1 MVIAKLRRRFIGI
14 AMGSMFAVLFLIV
27 AAINGLNYRHL
38 IEDTDRLIEKVYI
51 HCDEDLFSGKPFDSR
66 FYFVRFDQEGV
77 VQKVNTSQ
85 IRDVDDEEAIAEA
98 TSVLDSTVGFRSHFR
113 YRVYDDEGG
122 KIVIFLNCE
131 HQLDIFQNFFLSSIL
146 VSLFGLAAVFILIV
160 IISKLVF
167 KSVIENDMR
176 QKQLITNAGH
186 ELKTPLAIIQ
196 ANADMIEL
204 ELGENEWTKGIE
216 AQVKRMTDLTND
228 LMMLA
233 RTEEGVTMV
242 MQTFD
247 LSAVYAEMAASFEG
261 LAITNGM
268 QLKYHIE
275 PDIHFYGNQKY
286 LSELLSIFLEN
297 ALKYASP
304 QAVITLDLYRKS
316 NRLYLSVTN
325 PTEQDLNQDLNHW
338 FDRFYRQSGK
348 SGKSGYGL
356 GLAIAKAITMAHQGE
371 ISAHKKGEKTLEMRV
386 ILPYRQS
393 K

>member
-1 MVIAKLRRRFIGI
+1 MIAKLRRRFIGV
-14 AMGSMFAVLFLIV
+14 AMGSMFAVLILII
-27 AAINGLNYRHL
+27 ASINVINYRHL
-38 IEDTDRLIEKVYI
+38 IDETDRLIEKIYMQ
-51 HCDEDLFSGKPFDSR
+51 CDEDIYTGKPYDTR
-66 FYFVRFDQEGV
+66 FYLVRFDQNGTVLE
-77 VQKVNTSQ
+77 VNTSQ
-85 IRDVDDEEAIAEA
+85 IRDVDDENAILQAS
-98 TSVLDSTVGFRSHFR
+98 TILDKTAGFKADFR
-113 YRVYDDEGG
+113 YHVYEEDTG
-122 KIVIFLNCE
+122 KVVIFVHCE
-131 HQLDIFQNFFLSSIL
+131 HQLEIFKSFFLSSIL

-167 KSVIENDMR
+167 KPVIENDLR

-204 ELGENEWTKGIE
+204 ELGENDWTKGIE

-233 RTEEGVTMV
+233 RTGEGAV
-242 MQTFD
+242 MAMQKFD
-247 LSAVYAEMAASFEG
+247 LSGVYTDMAASFEG
-261 LAITNGM
+261 LALTNGM
-268 QLKYHIE
+268 QLKYQIQ
-275 PDIHFYGNQKY
+275 PDIYFYGNQKY
-286 LSELLSIFLEN
+286 LSELLSIFVEN

-304 QAVITLDLYRKS
+304 QATITLDLYVKA

-325 PTEQDLNQDLNHW
+325 PTEQDLSQDLNHW

-356 GLAIAKAITMAHQGE
+356 GLAIAKAIVVAHQGE
-371 ISAHKKGEKTLEMRV
+371 VSARKCGEKTIEMRV
-386 ILPYRQS
+386 SFPYRQT